1 MAFGYIEKRVT
12 VCELIKLTHTIP
24 ATCMGTAYIY
34 VYNTYVYASAERHSL
49 MLTIAACNL
58 WCTNGCVLG
67 SISSKEAEV
76 RREGHFGEILKAVIL
91 RKEALTML
99 QNTHLTECA

>member
-1 MAFGYIEKRVT
+1 MAFGYIEKGVT
-12 VCELIKLTHTIP
+12 VCELANTHTIP
-24 ATCMGTAYIY
+24 ATCMGCIY
-34 VYNTYVYASAERHSL
+34 VNNTYVYASVEGHSL

-67 SISSKEAEV
+67 STSSKEAEV
-76 RREGHFGEILKAVIL
+76 RLGEGHFAKILKAVMS
-91 RKEALTML
+91 RKVALSML